1 MQEGKCKV
9 EELSE
14 EDEDIFNSLGISNVM
29 YELQR
34 GAVPLH
40 FPPSLYS
47 FVLGRGGGTVLRQG
61 TTTLFIEKSFWVLF
75 IQSWFNLEIQ
85 IYRDCVDL

>member
-34 GAVPLH
+34 GAVPLY

-47 FVLGRGGGTVLRQG
+47 FVLGEGGGTVLRQG
-61 TTTLFIEKSFWVLF
+61 TTTLFIEKSF
-75 IQSWFNLEIQ
+75 
-85 IYRDCVDL
+85 